1 MQDLIVPKVTIIIPA
16 YNEAEVIG
24 SVVESILAVTG
35 ADDWEILVVD
45 DGSSDETSERA
56 ARSGVRVVKHPYNKG
71 NGAAVKTGL
80 REASGEAVCL
90 MDADGQHDPQE
101 ITKLLAG
108 LQTYDLVIG
117 TRTGHQSGGLLRWFG
132 NFFYNR
138 LASYLTNHQIFDLTS
153 GFRAARRDKML
164 EFLPLFPNGFSYPVT
179 STMAFIKAGY
189 NVGFIPITVSKRVGQ
204 SKIRVLR
211 DGAKFVL
218 IAMRI
223 IMLFSPMRIFL
234 PISALLF
241 AVGAGYGVYTIIT
254 EVHITN
260 TTVLMC
266 TMSVVTFLIGL
277 VSEQIALMRFERQQ

>member
-1 MQDLIVPKVTIIIPA
+1 VPKVSIIIPA

-24 SVVESILAVTG
+24 TVLDGILTIAPG
-35 ADDWEILVVD
+35 DEWEIVVID
-45 DGSSDETSERA
+45 DGSTDETSERA
-56 ARSGVRVVKHPYNKG
+56 SRPGVRVVKHPYNKG

-80 REASGEAVCL
+80 REARGEQVCL
-90 MDADGQHDPQE
+90 MDADGQHDPSE
-101 ITKLLAG
+101 IPKMLAA

-117 TRTGHQSGGLLRWFG
+117 TRKGHRSGGLLRWLG

-138 LASYLTNHQIFDLTS
+138 LASYLTNHTIRDLTS
-153 GFRAARRDKML
+153 GFRAAWREKML

-189 NVGFIPITVSKRVGQ
+189 NVGFVPISVSKRVGQ
-204 SKIRVLR
+204 SKIRVFR
-211 DGAKFVL
+211 DGVKFVL
-218 IAMRI
+218 IAMRM

-234 PISALLF
+234 PISVVLF
-241 AVGAGYGVYTIIT
+241 AGGAGYAVYTIIT

-260 TTVLMC
+260 TTVLLC

>member
-1 MQDLIVPKVTIIIPA
+1 MPKVSIIIPA

-24 SVVESILAVTG
+24 SVVESIRAVAG
-35 ADDWEILVVD
+35 DDDWEILVVD

-56 ARSGVRVVKHPYNKG
+56 SRSGVRVVRHPYNKG

-80 REASGEAVCL
+80 REARGEMICL

-101 ITKLLAG
+101 IPKLLAA
-108 LQTYDLVIG
+108 LQSYDLVIG
-117 TRTGHQSGGLLRWFG
+117 TRTGRQSGGLLRWLG

-138 LASYLTNHQIFDLTS
+138 LASYLTNHAIYDLTS
-153 GFRAARRDKML
+153 GFRATWRDKML

-204 SKIRVLR
+204 SKIRVFR
-211 DGAKFVL
+211 DGLKFVL

-241 AVGAGYGVYTIIT
+241 AGGAGYALYTIIT

-260 TTVLMC
+260 TTVLLC
-266 TMSVVTFLIGL
+266 SMSVVIFLIGL
-277 VSEQIALMRFERQQ
+277 VSEQIALMRFERQK

>member
-1 MQDLIVPKVTIIIPA
+1 VPKITIIIPA

-24 SVVESILAVTG
+24 SVVDGIRSAAG
-35 ADDWEILVVD
+35 DDDWEILVVD
-45 DGSSDETSERA
+45 DGSSDKTSQRA
-56 ARSGVRVVKHPYNKG
+56 SRSGVRVVKHPYNKG

-80 REASGEAVCL
+80 REATGEIICL

-101 ITKLLAG
+101 IPKLLTG

-117 TRTGHQSGGLLRWFG
+117 TRTGRQSGGVLRWLG

-138 LASYLTNHQIFDLTS
+138 LASYLTNHQIYDLTS
-153 GFRAARRDKML
+153 GFRAAWRDKML

-189 NVGFIPITVSKRVGQ
+189 NVGFIPVTVSKRVGQ

-211 DGAKFVL
+211 DGVKFVL

-234 PISALLF
+234 PISTLLF
-241 AVGAGYGVYTIIT
+241 AGGAGYAIYTIAT

-260 TTVLMC
+260 TTVLLC

>member
-1 MQDLIVPKVTIIIPA
+1 VPKVSIIIPA

-24 SVVESILAVTG
+24 TVLEGVLAVAPG
-35 ADDWEILVVD
+35 DDWEILVID
-45 DGSSDETSERA
+45 DGSTDETSERA
-56 ARSGVRVVKHPYNKG
+56 SRPGVRVVKHPYNKG

-80 REASGEAVCL
+80 REARGEQVCL
-90 MDADGQHDPQE
+90 MDADGQHDPSE
-101 ITKLLAG
+101 VPKMLAA

-117 TRTGHQSGGLLRWFG
+117 TRTGHRSGGLLRWLG

-138 LASYLTNHQIFDLTS
+138 LASYLTNHPIRDLTS
-153 GFRAARRDKML
+153 GFRAAWREKML

-189 NVGFIPITVSKRVGQ
+189 NVGFVPISVSKRVGQ
-204 SKIRVLR
+204 SKIRVFR
-211 DGAKFVL
+211 DGVKFVL
-218 IAMRI
+218 IAMRM

-234 PISALLF
+234 PISVVLF
-241 AVGAGYGVYTIIT
+241 AGGAGYAVYTIIT

-260 TTVLMC
+260 TTVLLC

>member
-1 MQDLIVPKVTIIIPA
+1 VPKVTIIVPA

-24 SVVESILAVTG
+24 SVVEGIRAVAG
-35 ADDWEILVVD
+35 DNDWEILVVD
-45 DGSSDETSERA
+45 DGSSDETSEQA
-56 ARSGVRVVKHPYNKG
+56 SRSGVRVVRHPYNKG

-80 REASGEAVCL
+80 REARGEVICL

-101 ITKLLAG
+101 IPKLLAG

-117 TRTGHQSGGLLRWFG
+117 TRTGRGSGGLLRGLG

-138 LASYLTNHQIFDLTS
+138 LASYLTNHPIYDLTS
-153 GFRAARRDKML
+153 GFRAAWRDKML

-204 SKIRVLR
+204 SKIRIFR
-211 DGAKFVL
+211 DGVKFVL

-234 PISALLF
+234 PISVLLF
-241 AVGAGYGVYTIIT
+241 AGGAGYALYTIIT

-260 TTVLMC
+260 TTVLLC
-266 TMSVVTFLIGL
+266 SMSVVIFLIGL

>member
-1 MQDLIVPKVTIIIPA
+1 MPKVSIIIPA

-24 SVVESILAVTG
+24 SVVEGIRAV
-35 ADDWEILVVD
+35 AADDDWEILVVD
-45 DGSSDETSERA
+45 DGSTDETSKQA
-56 ARSGVRVVKHPYNKG
+56 SRSGVRVVKHPYNKG

-80 REASGEAVCL
+80 REASGEVVCL
-90 MDADGQHDPQE
+90 MDADGQHDPRE
-101 ITKLLAG
+101 IPKLLAA

-117 TRTGHQSGGLLRWFG
+117 TREGRRSGGLLRWLG
-132 NFFYNR
+132 NLFYNR
-138 LASYLTNHQIFDLTS
+138 LASYLTNHPIYDLTS
-153 GFRAARRDKML
+153 GFRAAWRDKML

-204 SKIRVLR
+204 SMIRVFR
-211 DGAKFVL
+211 DGVKFVL

-241 AVGAGYGVYTIIT
+241 AGGASYAIYTIIT

-260 TTVLMC
+260 TTVLLC

-277 VSEQIALMRFERQQ
+277 VSEQISLMRFERQQ

>member
-1 MQDLIVPKVTIIIPA
+1 VPKVSIIIPA

-24 SVVESILAVTG
+24 SVVEGIRAV
-35 ADDWEILVVD
+35 AADDDWEILVVD
-45 DGSSDETSERA
+45 DGSTDETSKQA
-56 ARSGVRVVKHPYNKG
+56 SRSGVRVVKHPYNKG

-80 REASGEAVCL
+80 REASGEVVCL
-90 MDADGQHDPQE
+90 MDADGQHDPRE
-101 ITKLLAG
+101 IPKLLAA

-117 TRTGHQSGGLLRWFG
+117 TREGRRSGGLLRWLG
-132 NFFYNR
+132 NLFYNR
-138 LASYLTNHQIFDLTS
+138 LASYLTNHPIYDLTS
-153 GFRAARRDKML
+153 GFRAAWRDKML

-204 SKIRVLR
+204 SKIRVFR
-211 DGAKFVL
+211 DGVKFVL

-241 AVGAGYGVYTIIT
+241 AGGAGYAIYTIIT

-260 TTVLMC
+260 TTVLLC

-277 VSEQIALMRFERQQ
+277 VSEQISLMRFERQQ

>member
-1 MQDLIVPKVTIIIPA
+1 VQKVTIIIPA

-24 SVVESILAVTG
+24 AVVERIQAVAPDEG
-35 ADDWEILVVD
+35 DWEILVVD
-45 DGSSDETSERA
+45 DGSTDDTSERA
-56 ARSGVRVVKHPYNKG
+56 SRPGVRVIKHPYNKG
-71 NGAAVKTGL
+71 NGASVKTGL
-80 REASGEAVCL
+80 RAASGELVCL

-101 ITKLLAG
+101 IPKLLAA

-117 TRTGHQSGGLLRWFG
+117 TRAGHGSGGLLRWLG

-138 LASYLTNHQIFDLTS
+138 LASYLTNHPIYDLTS
-153 GFRAARRDKML
+153 GFRAAWRDKML

-189 NVGFIPITVSKRVGQ
+189 NVGFVPINVSKRVGQ
-204 SKIRVLR
+204 SKIRIFR
-211 DGAKFVL
+211 DGVKFVL

-234 PISALLF
+234 PISVVLF
-241 AVGAGYGVYTIIT
+241 AGGAGYAIYTIIDET
-254 EVHITN
+254 HITN
-260 TTVLMC
+260 TTVLLC
-266 TMSVVTFLIGL
+266 TMSVITFLIGL

>member
-1 MQDLIVPKVTIIIPA
+1 LPKVTIIIPA

-24 SVVESILAVTG
+24 SVVDGIRTVAG
-35 ADDWEILVVD
+35 DDDWEILVVD

-56 ARSGVRVVKHPYNKG
+56 SRSGVRVVRHPYNKG

-80 REASGEAVCL
+80 REAKGEVICL

-101 ITKLLAG
+101 IPKLLTG

-117 TRTGHQSGGLLRWFG
+117 TRTGRQSGGLLRWLG

-138 LASYLTNHQIFDLTS
+138 LASYLTNHQIYDLTS
-153 GFRAARRDKML
+153 GFRAAWRDKML

-211 DGAKFVL
+211 DGVKFVL

-241 AVGAGYGVYTIIT
+241 AGGAGYAVYTIIT

-260 TTVLMC
+260 TTVLLC

>member
-1 MQDLIVPKVTIIIPA
+1 MPKVTIIIPA

-24 SVVESILAVTG
+24 NVVDGIRAVAAG
-35 ADDWEILVVD
+35 DDWEILVID
-45 DGSSDETSERA
+45 DGSTDGTSERA
-56 ARSGVRVVKHPYNKG
+56 SRSGVRVVKHPYNKG

-80 REASGEAVCL
+80 REATGEVVCL
-90 MDADGQHDPQE
+90 MDADGQHDPRE
-101 ITKLLAG
+101 IPKLLAA

-117 TRTGHQSGGLLRWFG
+117 TRAGHRSGGLLRWLG

-138 LASYLTNHQIFDLTS
+138 LASYLTNHPIHDLTS
-153 GFRAARRDKML
+153 GFRAAWRDKML

-179 STMAFIKAGY
+179 SCMAFIKAGY

-204 SKIRVLR
+204 SKIRVFR
-211 DGAKFVL
+211 DGVKFVL
-218 IAMRI
+218 IAMRM

-234 PISALLF
+234 PISVLLF
-241 AVGAGYGVYTIIT
+241 AGGAGYAIYTIIT

-260 TTVLMC
+260 TTVLLC

>member
-1 MQDLIVPKVTIIIPA
+1 MPKITIIIPA

-24 SVVESILAVTG
+24 SVVDGIRAAAG
-35 ADDWEILVVD
+35 DDDWEILVVD

-56 ARSGVRVVKHPYNKG
+56 SRPGVRVVKHPYNKG

-80 REASGEAVCL
+80 REAVGEIICL
-90 MDADGQHDPQE
+90 MDADGQHDPRE
-101 ITKLLAG
+101 IPKLLTG

-117 TRTGHQSGGLLRWFG
+117 TRTGRQSGGILRWLG

-138 LASYLTNHQIFDLTS
+138 LASYLTNHQIYDLTS
-153 GFRAARRDKML
+153 GFRAAWRDKML

-189 NVGFIPITVSKRVGQ
+189 NVGFIPVTVSKRVGQ

-211 DGAKFVL
+211 DGVKFVL

-234 PISALLF
+234 PISTLLF
-241 AVGAGYGVYTIIT
+241 AGGAGYAIYTITT

-260 TTVLMC
+260 TTVLLC

>member
-1 MQDLIVPKVTIIIPA
+1 VPKVSIIIPA

-24 SVVESILAVTG
+24 SVVESIRAVAG
-35 ADDWEILVVD
+35 DDDWEILVVD

-56 ARSGVRVVKHPYNKG
+56 SRSGVRVVRHPYNKG

-80 REASGEAVCL
+80 REARGEMICL

-101 ITKLLAG
+101 IPKLLAA

-117 TRTGHQSGGLLRWFG
+117 TRTGRQSGGLLRWLG

-138 LASYLTNHQIFDLTS
+138 LASYLTNHAIYDLTS
-153 GFRAARRDKML
+153 GFRATWRDKML

-204 SKIRVLR
+204 SKIRVFR
-211 DGAKFVL
+211 DGLKFVL

-241 AVGAGYGVYTIIT
+241 AGGAGYALYTIIT

-260 TTVLMC
+260 TTVLLC
-266 TMSVVTFLIGL
+266 SMSVVIFLIGL
-277 VSEQIALMRFERQQ
+277 VSEQIALMRFERKQ

>member
-1 MQDLIVPKVTIIIPA
+1 MPKVTIIIPA

-24 SVVESILAVTG
+24 SVVEEIRAVAG
-35 ADDWEILVVD
+35 DNDWEILVVD

-56 ARSGVRVVKHPYNKG
+56 SRSGVRVVRHPYNKG

-80 REASGEAVCL
+80 REARGEVICL

-101 ITKLLAG
+101 IPKLLAG
-108 LQTYDLVIG
+108 LQTYDLVVG
-117 TRTGHQSGGLLRWFG
+117 TRTGRRSGGLLRGLG
-132 NFFYNR
+132 NLFYNR
-138 LASYLTNHQIFDLTS
+138 LASYLTNHPIYDLTS
-153 GFRAARRDKML
+153 GFRAAWRDKML

-204 SKIRVLR
+204 SKIRVFR
-211 DGAKFVL
+211 DGVKFVL

-241 AVGAGYGVYTIIT
+241 AGGAGYALYTIIT

-260 TTVLMC
+260 TTVLLC
-266 TMSVVTFLIGL
+266 SMSVVIFLIGL